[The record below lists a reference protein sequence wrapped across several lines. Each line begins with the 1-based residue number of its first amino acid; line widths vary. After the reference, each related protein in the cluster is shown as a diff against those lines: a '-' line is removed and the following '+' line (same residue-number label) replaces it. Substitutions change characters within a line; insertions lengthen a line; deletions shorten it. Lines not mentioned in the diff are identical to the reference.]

1 MGRYFGGRFG
11 DMLSPTATNPNTK
24 AVLSLRDNY
33 YMTRSGGLTTPVSTI
48 TELNSRVSWTHLP
61 NYDIYTTTN
70 QSGNANY
77 NGSRFRITGN
87 IGQLEFNSYE
97 YPCYGKFD
105 IRGGDTSK
113 DSFFQLYAFQ
123 GTPANFHSSTTKGN
137 LFQMGVYWESSP
149 NSGSLTNSLEATN
162 AVANG
167 EAAYFVTDGY
177 GIKTWGWY
185 SGGSNSNSQVQGTQN
200 REHQETIDWSG
211 QSITFVCYGQSAGSN
226 SQKIKVY
233 KANTLIRTMTVTI
246 TSGRP
251 VYIYLGAGYPD
262 GLHTQYSAGL
272 PKFRYGNLDAGNT
285 AL

>member
-11 DMLSPTATNPNTK
+11 DMHSPTANDPDTK
-24 AVLSLRDNY
+24 AILSMRDHY
-33 YMTRSGGLTTPVSTI
+33 YMTRSGGLTTPVTSI
-48 TELNSRVSWTHLP
+48 TDLNSRVSWTHLP
-61 NYDIYTTTN
+61 NYDTYTATGQT
-70 QSGNANY
+70 GNANY

-87 IGQLEFNSYE
+87 IGQLEFNNYE

-113 DSFFQLYAFQ
+113 DSFFQLYSFQ
-123 GTPANFHSSTTKGN
+123 GTPANFHSSTTNGN

-149 NSGSLTNSLEATN
+149 NTGSLTNSLEATN

-211 QSITFVCYGQSAGSN
+211 QSITFVCYGESAGSN
-226 SQKIKVY
+226 SRKIKVY
-233 KANTLIRTMTVTI
+233 KANALIRTMTVTI

-262 GLHTQYSAGL
+262 GLATAYSAGL

-285 AL
+285 SL

>member
-11 DMLSPTATNPNTK
+11 DMHSPTATNPNTK
-24 AVLSLRDNY
+24 AVLSFRDNY
-33 YMTRSGGLTTPVSTI
+33 YMTRSGGLTTPASTI
-48 TELNSRVSWTHLP
+48 TELNSRVSWNFLP

-123 GTPANFHSSTTKGN
+123 GTPANFHSSTTNGN

-149 NSGSLTNSLEATN
+149 NGDYLTNSLEATN